1 MPAIKENN
9 NTWSANFYYD
19 TWTGERKRKYKRGFE
34 TKKEA
39 LEWEREFLRKGTSSP
54 EMKLNSL
61 VALYMEDMST
71 RLKASTIENKKA
83 MINTKL
89 LPILGDMQ
97 VDQIKPTTIRK
108 WQNGIINQGYA
119 KTYLKTI
126 NNQGYAKTYLKTIN
140 NQVTAIFNYAVKY
153 YDLKEN
159 PCDKAGSMG
168 KKKAD
173 SMDFYTTEEFKTV
186 IEKVHKPH
194 IKMGLEILY
203 WTGMRIG
210 ELLALTLNDIDF
222 ESKTITINKSYQR
235 IAKEDHIT
243 EPKTP
248 KSNRVVLIPEFLCNE
263 IQEYIKSLYEISA
276 DERLFPFVRSL
287 FNHEL
292 KAAANKADIKI
303 IRLHDLRHSHASLL
317 IELGFSPLIIA
328 ERLGHENIE
337 TTLETY
343 SHLYPNKQAELIE
356 KLELLRK

>member
-1 MPAIKENN
+1 MPANKEDN
-9 NTWSANFYYD
+9 NTWTIQCYYN
-19 TWTGERKRKYKRGFE
+19 TWNGERKKKKKRGFA

-39 LEWEREFLRKGTSSP
+39 LDWEREFLRKEKASP
-54 EMKLNSL
+54 NMTLNSL
-61 VALYMEDMST
+61 VELYMEDMST

-89 LPILGDMQ
+89 LPVLGDMQ
-97 VDQIKPTTIRK
+97 IDQIKPTTIRK
-108 WQNGIINQGYA
+108 WQNDII
-119 KTYLKTI
+119 
-126 NNQGYAKTYLKTIN
+126 NQGYAKTYLKTIN

-153 YDLKEN
+153 YELREN
-159 PCDKAGSMG
+159 PCHKAGSMG

-173 SMDFYTTEEFKTV
+173 SMDFYTTEEFKYV

-194 IKMGLEILY
+194 IKMGLEVLY

-222 ESKTITINKSYQR
+222 ENKTITINKSYQR
-235 IAKEDHIT
+235 IAKEDYIT

-248 KSNRVVLIPEFLCNE
+248 KSNRVVLIPGFLCE
-263 IQEYIKSLYEISA
+263 ELQEYIKSLYEVSA

-292 KAAANKADIKI
+292 KAAAIKADIKI

-317 IELGFSPLIIA
+317 IELGFSPLLIA
-328 ERLGHENIE
+328 ERLGHGNIE

-356 KLELLRK
+356 KLENMI

>member
-1 MPAIKENN
+1 MPIYKDEKQ
-9 NTWSANFYYD
+9 NTWYASFYYT
-19 TWTGERKRKYKRGFE
+19 TWNGERKKKLKRGFE
-34 TKKEA
+34 KKKDA
-39 LEWEREFLRKGTSSP
+39 ADWEREFLRKETASP
-54 EMKLNSL
+54 NMTLNSL
-61 VALYMEDMST
+61 VELYMEDMST
-71 RLKASTIENKKA
+71 RLKVSTIENKKN

-89 LPILGDMQ
+89 LPVLGDMQ
-97 VDQIKPTTIRK
+97 IDQIKPTTIRK
-108 WQNGIINQGYA
+108 WQNDII
-119 KTYLKTI
+119 
-126 NNQGYAKTYLKTIN
+126 NQGYAKTYLKTIN

-153 YDLKEN
+153 YELKEN
-159 PCDKAGSMG
+159 PCHKAGSMG

-263 IQEYIKSLYEISA
+263 IKEYIKSLYEISA

>member
-1 MPAIKENN
+1 MPIYKDEKQ
-9 NTWSANFYYD
+9 NTWYASFYYN
-19 TWTGERKRKYKRGFE
+19 TWNGERKKKLKRGFE
-34 TKKEA
+34 KKKDA
-39 LEWEREFLRKGTSSP
+39 ADWEREFLRKEKASP
-54 EMKLNSL
+54 DMTLNSL
-61 VALYMEDMST
+61 VELYMEDMST

-89 LPILGDMQ
+89 LPVLGDMQ
-97 VDQIKPTTIRK
+97 IDQIKPTTIRK
-108 WQNGIINQGYA
+108 WQNDIINQGYA

-126 NNQGYAKTYLKTIN
+126 NNQI
-140 NQVTAIFNYAVKY
+140 TAIFNYAVKY
-153 YDLKEN
+153 YELKEN
-159 PCDKAGSMG
+159 PCHKAGSMG

-173 SMDFYTTEEFKTV
+173 SMDFYTTEEFKAV

-194 IKMGLEILY
+194 IKMGLEVLY

-222 ESKTITINKSYQR
+222 ECKTITINKSYQR
-235 IAKEDHIT
+235 IAREDHIT

-248 KSNRVVLIPEFLCNE
+248 KSNRVVLIPGFLCDE
-263 IQEYIKSLYEISA
+263 LQEYIKSLYEVSP

-292 KAAANKADIKI
+292 KTAATKADIKI

-317 IELGFSPLIIA
+317 IELGFSPLLIA

-337 TTLETY
+337 TTLQTY

-356 KLELLRK
+356 KLENMI